1 MIVMVMTMLVK
12 MIMTDEDFHDDNGD
26 DDVGENDD
34 DYVIS
39 EHQIMTSYEYDGCS
53 TMERWP

>member
-12 MIMTDEDFHDDNGD
+12 RMMTDEDFHDDNGD

-39 EHQIMTSYEYDGCS
+39 EHQIMTSYDGCS
-53 TMERWP
+53 TTEQWS

>member
-12 MIMTDEDFHDDNGD
+12 MMMTDEDFHEDNGD

-39 EHQIMTSYEYDGCS
+39 EHQIMTSYDGCS
-53 TMERWP
+53 TTEQWS